1 METWPV
7 SLPEIKLWQ
16 QQLKKER
23 KSRYQFFLALSN
35 FTGFLYFALNILT
48 GILVFILVKKLL
60 TESIS

>member
-1 METWPV
+1 MEAWPV

-35 FTGFLYFALNILT
+35 FTGFYFALNILT
-48 GILVFILVKKLL
+48 GILVFILVQKLL